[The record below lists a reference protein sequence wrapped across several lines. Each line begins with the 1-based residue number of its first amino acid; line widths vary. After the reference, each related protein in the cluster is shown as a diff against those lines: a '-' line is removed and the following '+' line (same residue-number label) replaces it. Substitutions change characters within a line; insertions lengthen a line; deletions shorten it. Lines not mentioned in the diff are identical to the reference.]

1 MKTVSK
7 HSLAICGLLVGALLL
22 SSCGTVTAATTAPTP
37 SVTTTPVTTAA
48 TVTTVVPVTTAAP
61 DEPVTE
67 PSTPTLPDVDEDEK
81 VCLQRF
87 TEGLAAAGKP
97 ITLSRALTADEL
109 ASLGAS
115 FAGDEE
121 LRMVLAC
128 ARETF
133 YRPEDISLYE
143 LLYASDIRKE
153 FPDNP
158 FGNDG
163 SMMTAARI
171 EAVVKQ
177 YLGIDITDAMWNRL
191 VIDGAEYFS
200 DSDAYGFAHTDASG
214 FYPESVSFGYET
226 ADGKLLL
233 HLTEAGTGA
242 HLTVL
247 LTPTDGGY
255 LVDAGQAA
263 N

>member
-7 HSLAICGLLVGALLL
+7 HSLAICGLLVGSLLL
-22 SSCGTVTAATTAPTP
+22 SSCGATSAAVTVSETTDALRDTKA
-37 SVTTTPVTTAA
+37 PVTTS
-48 TVTTVVPVTTAAP
+48 AP
-61 DEPVTE
+61 TNSDSE
-67 PSTPTLPDVDEDEK
+67 PSTPTLPDAAEDEK
-81 VCLQRF
+81 VCLQQF
-87 TEGLAAAGKP
+87 IDGLAAAGKP
-97 ITLSRALTADEL
+97 LTLSRALTGDKL
-109 ASLGAS
+109 ARLGAS
-115 FAGDEE
+115 IAGDEG

-133 YRPEDISLYE
+133 YRPEDVSLYE

-153 FPDNP
+153 FPENP

-171 EAVVKQ
+171 EAVVKL

-191 VIDGAEYFS
+191 VMDGAEYFS

-214 FYPESVSFGYET
+214 FYPESISCGYET